1 MIVVIDNYDS
11 FTYNLVQYLGELGA
25 TLRVFRNDQITLD
38 EIRALNPSHIVIS
51 PGPGDPTEAGVSN
64 EVIRELHQTIPIL
77 GVCLGH
83 QCMGH
88 VFGGNVTRAPRLMH
102 GKTSRVFH
110 RGRGLFEG
118 MPNPFEAGRYHSL
131 IVQEPLPEP
140 LVVTAFTDQGEVM
153 GLQHKTAPMYG
164 VQFHPESVLTPH
176 GKQLLKNFLQV
187 ASSLYQVADSRAP
200 ASVIASHPATSYLRP
215 NTQTKEKSMPHQT
228 IREAI
233 AKLMEGKNLS
243 QLEAETVMQEIMD
256 GVATPAQMSAFLVAL
271 RLKGETMEEIAGC
284 ARVMRDK
291 AVRVTPQRTD
301 LVDTAG
307 TGGDKSGTF
316 NISTTAAFVIAGA
329 GLGVAKHGNRAI
341 SGQSGS
347 ADVLEAL
354 GVNFDL
360 MPEQSARCIDEVG
373 IGFLFAPKLH
383 PAMKNVAPVRKELG
397 VRTVF
402 NLLGPLTN
410 PAYAPAQIIGV
421 FDGAYAG
428 TMAHVLKSLG
438 SRAAFVFHSADGLD
452 ELTTTSENHITYFTN
467 GIVHQET
474 LDARELGLGRAHRDE
489 LRGGTPQ
496 VNANIARQI
505 LSGDERGAKRN
516 VVMLNA
522 AAALVAG
529 GKAKDLREG
538 LERANDAID
547 SGRAY
552 AAMENLVALSNS
564 FRQT

>member
-1 MIVVIDNYDS
+1 MILVIDNYDS
-11 FTYNLVQYLGELGA
+11 FTYNLVQYLGELG
-25 TLRVFRNDQITLD
+25 TELRVFRNDQITLD

-51 PGPGDPTEAGVSN
+51 PGPGEPTEAGISN
-64 EVIRELHQTIPIL
+64 AVIRELHQTIPIL

-83 QCMGH
+83 QCMGY
-88 VFGGNVTRAPRLMH
+88 VFGGTVTRAPRLMH

-153 GLQHKTAPMYG
+153 GLQHKTAPMFG
-164 VQFHPESVLTPH
+164 VQFHPESILTPH
-176 GKQLLKNFLQV
+176 GKQLLKNFLEV
-187 ASSLYQVADSRAP
+187 ISIKLNVPSSRA
-200 ASVIASHPATSYLRP
+200 ASIPT
-215 NTQTKEKSMPHQT
+215 TQTFNLQPSTGEKLM

-243 QLEAETVMQEIMD
+243 QLEAESVMQEIMD
-256 GVATPAQMSAFLVAL
+256 GAATPAQMSAFLVAL

-291 AVRVTPQRTD
+291 AVRVSPQRTD

-360 MPEQSARCIDEVG
+360 TPEQSARCIDEVG

-402 NLLGPLTN
+402 NILGPLTN

-452 ELTTTSENHITYFTN
+452 ELTTTSENHITFFTN
-467 GIVHQET
+467 GIVHTET
-474 LDARELGLGRAHRDE
+474 LDARELGLERAAREE
-489 LRGGTPQ
+489 LRGGNPQ
-496 VNANIARQI
+496 ENANIARQI
-505 LSGDERGAKRN
+505 LRGEERGAKRD
-516 VVMLNA
+516 VVILNA

-529 GKAKDLREG
+529 GKANDLREG
-538 LERANDAID
+538 LELANDALD

-564 FRQT
+564 YRQT

>member
-1 MIVVIDNYDS
+1 MILVIDNYDS

-25 TLRVFRNDQITLD
+25 ELRVFRNDQITLD
-38 EIRALNPSHIVIS
+38 EIRVLNPSHIVIS
-51 PGPGDPTEAGVSN
+51 PGPGDPTEGGVSN
-64 EVIRELHQTIPIL
+64 DVIRELHQTIPIL

-140 LVVTAFTDQGEVM
+140 LIVTAFTDKGEVM
-153 GLQHKTAPMYG
+153 GLQHRTAPMFG
-164 VQFHPESVLTPH
+164 VQFHPESILTPH
-176 GKQLLKNFLQV
+176 GKQLLKNFLEV
-187 ASSLYQVADSRAP
+187 ISIKLNVPSSRA
-200 ASVIASHPATSYLRP
+200 ASIPT
-215 NTQTKEKSMPHQT
+215 TQTFNLQPSTGEKLM

-243 QLEAETVMQEIMD
+243 QLEAESVMQEIMD
-256 GVATPAQMSAFLVAL
+256 GAATPAQISAFLVAL

-291 AVRVTPQRTD
+291 AVRVSPQRTD

-360 MPEQSARCIDEVG
+360 TPEQSARCIDEVG

-402 NLLGPLTN
+402 NILGPLTN

-452 ELTTTSENHITYFTN
+452 ELTTTSENHVTFFTN
-467 GIVHQET
+467 GVVHTET
-474 LDARELGLGRAHRDE
+474 LDARELGLERAARDE

-496 VNANIARQI
+496 ENANITRQI
-505 LSGDERGAKRN
+505 LRGEERGAKRD

-529 GKAKDLREG
+529 GKANDLREG
-538 LERANDAID
+538 LELANDALD

-564 FRQT
+564 YRQT